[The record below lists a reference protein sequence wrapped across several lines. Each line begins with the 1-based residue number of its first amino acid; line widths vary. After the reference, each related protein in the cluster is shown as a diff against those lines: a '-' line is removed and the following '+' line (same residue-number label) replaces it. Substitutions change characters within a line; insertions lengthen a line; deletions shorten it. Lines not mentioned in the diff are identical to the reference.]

1 MDARLEAL
9 RARLAEMGVT
19 AESPA
24 LLDEVAEQIAREER
38 QS

>member
-1 MDARLEAL
+1 MNAKLEAVREAL
-9 RARLAEMGVT
+9 RASGVT

-24 LLDEVAEQIAREER
+24 ALSPEAEQIAREER